1 MKNIILSAALIFSL
15 SLVACGN
22 AKTSSESST
31 ASSEVDQTPSVKTL
45 EQKDLAEKI
54 ADETVVVIDVRT
66 PGEVADGYIKG
77 ADKFINVNDAN
88 FETEI
93 LKLDKNASYVMYC
106 RSGARSGRAAS
117 FMIAN
122 GFEDVYNL
130 AGGIMSYTGEKAK

>member
-15 SLVACGN
+15 SLIACGN
-22 AKTSSESST
+22 AKTNSENSSST
-31 ASSEVDQTPSVKTL
+31 SEIDQTPSVKTL
-45 EQKDLAEKI
+45 EQKELAQKI
-54 ADETVVVIDVRT
+54 ADKKVIVIDVRT

-77 ADKFINVNDAN
+77 ADKFLNVNNAS
-88 FETEI
+88 FESEI
-93 LKLDKNASYVMYC
+93 LKLDKKATYVMYC

-117 FMIAN
+117 FMVAN